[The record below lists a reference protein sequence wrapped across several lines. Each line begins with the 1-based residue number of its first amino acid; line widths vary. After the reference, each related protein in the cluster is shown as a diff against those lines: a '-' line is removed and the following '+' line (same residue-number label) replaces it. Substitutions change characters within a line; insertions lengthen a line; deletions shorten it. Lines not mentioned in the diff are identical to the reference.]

1 MKRLSKEN
9 RSRLFFTILI
19 LAVFCVG
26 TSIPVAGVDKESL
39 AQIFNNE
46 NSGLF
51 DLYNLFTGGSFQNF
65 TLFALGITPYIT
77 ASIIIQLLTIAFP
90 YFENLAK
97 EGETGRKKMASITRY
112 ATIAL
117 ALIQATGMTVGL
129 FRQAIIDKTTF
140 TVIVIVATLTAGTT
154 ILMWLG
160 EQINEYGIG
169 NGMSLLIFAGIVVR
183 LPIQVRDIITKAK
196 DGTLS
201 WVAVILIALGALAII
216 AAIIYVQGGIRKIP
230 VQYAKRV
237 SGRRMYGGQNTHIPI
252 KLNSSGVIPI
262 IFSVSILQFPITIG
276 YFFPNSKYTD
286 FVSKYLSTNGSVGV
300 WVYMVL
306 NILLI
311 IAFTFFYTSIVF
323 RPEDVANNLKN
334 NGGAIPAIR
343 PGKPT
348 EEYLTKITN
357 RLCLLDGLFL
367 AAVATLPTV
376 IGNFTSI
383 NMAFG
388 GTSLLILIGVA
399 MDTVR
404 QLNEREIMNQY
415 SGFLK

>member
-1 MKRLSKEN
+1 MNLSKDN
-9 RSRLFFTILI
+9 KSRLIFTILI
-19 LAVFCVG
+19 LAVFCIG
-26 TSIPVAGVDKESL
+26 SSIPVAGVDKEALS
-39 AQIFNNE
+39 QIFTSE

-77 ASIIIQLLTIAFP
+77 ASIIIQLLSISFT
-90 YFENLAK
+90 YFENLSK
-97 EGETGRKKMASITRY
+97 EGETGRKKMAQITRY
-112 ATIAL
+112 MTIVL
-117 ALIQATGMTVGL
+117 ALIQAAGMSLGL
-129 FRQAIIDKTTF
+129 FRQAVIDKTTF
-140 TVIVIVATLTAGTT
+140 TIIVIIATLTAGTT

-160 EQINEYGIG
+160 EQINEYGVG
-169 NGMSLLIFAGIVVR
+169 NGMSILIFAGIVMR
-183 LPIQVRDIITKAK
+183 LPVQVRDIITQAK
-196 DGTLS
+196 DGVLS
-201 WVAVILIALGALAII
+201 WMAVAGIVICAIAIVAL
-216 AAIIYVQGGIRKIP
+216 IIYIQGGLRKIP

-237 SGRRMYGGQNTHIPI
+237 SGRRTYGGQNSHIPV

-276 YFFPNSKYTD
+276 YFFPDSKYAE
-286 FVSKYLSTNGSVGV
+286 FVSKYLSPNGSIGV
-300 WVYMVL
+300 WVYMIL
-306 NILLI
+306 NFLLI

-323 RPEDVANNLKN
+323 KPEEIAKNLKN
-334 NGGAIPAIR
+334 NGGTIPAIR

-348 EEYLTKITN
+348 EEYLTKITK

-367 AAVATLPTV
+367 GAVATLPTLV
-376 IGNFTSI
+376 GNFTSI

-415 SGFLK
+415 KGFLS

>member
-1 MKRLSKEN
+1 MNLSKEN
-9 RSRLFFTILI
+9 RSRLIFTILI
-19 LAVFCVG
+19 LAVFCIG
-26 TSIPVAGVDKESL
+26 SSIPVAGVDKEALS
-39 AQIFNNE
+39 QIFTNE

-77 ASIIIQLLTIAFP
+77 ASIIIQLLSISFT

-97 EGETGRKKMASITRY
+97 EGETGRKKMAQITRY
-112 ATIAL
+112 MTIVL
-117 ALIQATGMTVGL
+117 ALIQAAGMSLGL
-129 FRQAIIDKTTF
+129 FRQAVIDKTTF
-140 TVIVIVATLTAGTT
+140 TIIVIIATLTAGTT

-169 NGMSLLIFAGIVVR
+169 NGMSILIFAGIVMR
-183 LPIQVRDIITKAK
+183 LPVQVRDIVTQAK
-196 DGTLS
+196 DGALS
-201 WVAVILIALGALAII
+201 WVAVIGIVICAIAIVAL
-216 AAIIYVQGGIRKIP
+216 IIYIQGGLRKIP

-237 SGRRMYGGQNTHIPI
+237 SGRRTYGGQNSYIPI
-252 KLNSSGVIPI
+252 KLNTSGVIPI

-276 YFFPNSKYTD
+276 YFFPESKYAE
-286 FVSKYLSTNGSVGV
+286 FVSKYLSPNGSVGV
-300 WVYMVL
+300 WVYMIL
-306 NILLI
+306 NFLLI
-311 IAFTFFYTSIVF
+311 IAFTFFYSSIVF
-323 RPEDVANNLKN
+323 KPEEISKNLKN
-334 NGGAIPAIR
+334 NGGTIPAIR

-348 EEYLTKITN
+348 EEYLTKITK

-367 AAVATLPTV
+367 GAVATLPTLV
-376 IGNFTSI
+376 GNFTSI

-415 SGFLK
+415 KGFLS

>member
-348 EEYLTKITN
+348 EEYLAKITN

>member
-1 MKRLSKEN
+1 MISKEN
-9 RSRLFFTILI
+9 RSRLIFTILI
-19 LAVFCVG
+19 LAVFCIG
-26 TSIPVAGVDKESL
+26 TSIPVAGVDKDALS
-39 AQIFNNE
+39 QIFTNE

-90 YFENLAK
+90 YFENLSK
-97 EGETGRKKMASITRY
+97 EGETGRKKMAAITRY
-112 ATIAL
+112 VTIVL
-117 ALIQATGMTVGL
+117 ALIQAAGMTVGL
-129 FRQAIIDKTTF
+129 FRQAVIDKTAF
-140 TVIVIVATLTAGTT
+140 TTIVIVVTLTAGTT

-160 EQINEYGIG
+160 EQINEYGVG
-169 NGMSLLIFAGIVVR
+169 NGMSLLIFAGIVMR
-183 LPIQVRDIITKAK
+183 LPIQIRDIISQAK
-196 DGTLS
+196 DGAIS
-201 WVAVILIALGALAII
+201 WVAVILIAVAAIAI
-216 AAIIYVQGGIRKIP
+216 VMAIIYVQGGVRKIP

-237 SGRRMYGGQNTHIPI
+237 SGRRTYGGQNSHIPI
-252 KLNSSGVIPI
+252 KLNTSGVIPI

-276 YFFPNSKYTD
+276 YFCPNSKYAE
-286 FVSKYLSTNGSVGV
+286 FVTKYLSPSGSVGV
-300 WVYMVL
+300 WVYMAL
-306 NILLI
+306 NIILI
-311 IAFTFFYTSIVF
+311 IAFTFFYASIVF
-323 RPEDVANNLKN
+323 RPAEIANNLKN
-334 NGGAIPAIR
+334 NGGTIPAIR

-348 EEYLTKITN
+348 EEYLTKITS

-376 IGNFTSI
+376 VGNFTSI

-415 SGFLK
+415 KGFLG

>member
-1 MKRLSKEN
+1 MNLSKDN
-9 RSRLFFTILI
+9 KSRLIFTILI
-19 LAVFCVG
+19 LAVFCIG
-26 TSIPVAGVDKESL
+26 SSIPVAGVDKDALS
-39 AQIFNNE
+39 QIFTSE

-77 ASIIIQLLTIAFP
+77 ASIIIQLLSISFT
-90 YFENLAK
+90 YFENLSK
-97 EGETGRKKMASITRY
+97 EGETGRKKMAQITRY
-112 ATIAL
+112 MTIVL
-117 ALIQATGMTVGL
+117 ALIQAAGMSLGL
-129 FRQAIIDKTTF
+129 FRQAVIDKTTF
-140 TVIVIVATLTAGTT
+140 TIIVIIATLTAGTT

-160 EQINEYGIG
+160 EQINEYGVG
-169 NGMSLLIFAGIVVR
+169 NGMSILIFAGIVMR
-183 LPIQVRDIITKAK
+183 LPVQVRDIITQAK
-196 DGTLS
+196 DGVLS
-201 WVAVILIALGALAII
+201 WMAVAGIVICAIAIVAL
-216 AAIIYVQGGIRKIP
+216 IIYIQGGLRKIP

-237 SGRRMYGGQNTHIPI
+237 SGRRTYGGQNSHIPV

-276 YFFPNSKYTD
+276 YFFPDSKYAE
-286 FVSKYLSTNGSVGV
+286 FVSKYLSPNGSVGV
-300 WVYMVL
+300 WVYMIL
-306 NILLI
+306 NFLLI

-323 RPEDVANNLKN
+323 KPEEIAKNLKN
-334 NGGAIPAIR
+334 NGGTIPAIR

-348 EEYLTKITN
+348 EEYLTKITK

-367 AAVATLPTV
+367 GAVATLPTLV
-376 IGNFTSI
+376 GNFTSI

-415 SGFLK
+415 KGFLS

>member
-343 PGKPT
+343 PGKPN

>member
-1 MKRLSKEN
+1 MNLSKDN
-9 RSRLFFTILI
+9 KSRLIFTILI
-19 LAVFCVG
+19 LAVFCIG
-26 TSIPVAGVDKESL
+26 SSIPVAGVDKDALS
-39 AQIFNNE
+39 QIFTSE

-77 ASIIIQLLTIAFP
+77 ASIIIQLLSISFT
-90 YFENLAK
+90 YFENLSK
-97 EGETGRKKMASITRY
+97 EGETGRKKMAQITRY
-112 ATIAL
+112 MTIVL
-117 ALIQATGMTVGL
+117 ALIQAAGMSLGL
-129 FRQAIIDKTTF
+129 FRQAVIDKTTF
-140 TVIVIVATLTAGTT
+140 TIIVIIATLTAGTT

-160 EQINEYGIG
+160 EQINEYGVG
-169 NGMSLLIFAGIVVR
+169 NGMSILIFAGIVMR
-183 LPIQVRDIITKAK
+183 LPVQVRDIITQAK
-196 DGTLS
+196 DGVLS
-201 WVAVILIALGALAII
+201 WVAVAGIVICAIAIVAL
-216 AAIIYVQGGIRKIP
+216 IIYIQGGLRKIP

-237 SGRRMYGGQNTHIPI
+237 SGRRTYGGQNSHIPV

-276 YFFPNSKYTD
+276 YFFPDSKYAE
-286 FVSKYLSTNGSVGV
+286 FVSKYLSPNGSVGV
-300 WVYMVL
+300 WVYMIL
-306 NILLI
+306 NFLLI

-323 RPEDVANNLKN
+323 KPEEIAKNLKN
-334 NGGAIPAIR
+334 NGGTIPAIR

-348 EEYLTKITN
+348 EEYLTKITK

-367 AAVATLPTV
+367 GAVATLPTLV
-376 IGNFTSI
+376 GNFTSI

-415 SGFLK
+415 KGFLS